1 MNKSIALLSISFSF
15 LLLAGCVHQQ
25 TESQSAETVIQSP
38 NDKREYEYL
47 VLPNQLRVVLISD
60 AEADKGA
67 ASLTVGVGTSANP
80 AGREGL
86 AHFLEHMLFMG
97 TEKYPGVDEY
107 SAFIKRHG
115 GSTNAY
121 TADNETTYLFDI
133 KQQELEPALDR
144 FSQFFVAPLFAAEYV
159 DREKNAV
166 NSEYQLKLKDDN
178 RRLHAAQKKL
188 MNPDSPYSKF
198 GVGSLE
204 TLADRE
210 GSKIRDDL
218 LEFYNTHYSANLM
231 TLAVVGRQP
240 LPVLRQW
247 VEEKF
252 SAVPDR
258 QSIKFVPESRIYLQD
273 RLPVRLDVKP
283 LKDMRS
289 VEYAFPIP
297 AVLQHYK
304 TKPAKYLAHF
314 IGDEGKGS
322 LLSLLKDKG
331 WATTLNAGAD
341 SVDSTEAQAVVSI
354 DLTSEGIKHVDEI
367 THYLF
372 EYVKLLSDEG
382 VLDWRYAEQ
391 EKQAELSFRFK
402 EKGASL
408 WYVVG
413 ISSALQDYPA
423 QDVLRA
429 GSMKE
434 VFDAELIKDFLT
446 YIKPENMVMTVV
458 SPDVQGN
465 RVEQDYQVHYKVD
478 ALPEN
483 LMAVWSDPDTNQML
497 ALPESNQFLP
507 DQVALK
513 PIDDAQQMPQKV
525 TGMQKIELWHQQEDT
540 FGVPRASFMFML
552 KSDVANDTPR
562 HGVLRELL
570 EDTFKEQLTE
580 FSYPA
585 SIAGLNYDID
595 GNAEGM
601 TVSISGYDQKQD
613 VMLQRIVLAMKNPDY
628 DNEKFLIYK
637 EELQHKLENA
647 ALDKPFRQLLGERS
661 RVMTSPS
668 WSPKERLA
676 VLAPVTLDDL
686 KDYADIFFSRLEVE
700 ALSYGNVT
708 NSEAEDLGR
717 ILEKQLLSSSQPV
730 TAVERKLTILSSDT
744 PLQRKYYVDHPD
756 SVVIYQFQGNDK
768 SILEHARWSM
778 LGQMM
783 NNPFFSSLRTEQ
795 QLGYVV
801 FSSFTE
807 DEQMPGLVMLVQS
820 SAVSAN
826 EVKKRMGQFT
836 KGFAAHLTDMDEQEF
851 ASHKQGLISELLKKD
866 EMYLSRAQ
874 RYWGDME
881 RDNYTFDYRQQLA
894 DKISGLE
901 KSELQA
907 FYQQQ
912 LLDHPRVLVISDAG
926 SKFGS

>member
-1 MNKSIALLSISFSF
+1 MNRITVSIVITLSF
-15 LLLAGCVHQQ
+15 LLLAGCAHQQ
-25 TESQSAETVIQSP
+25 TEPQSAGTIIQSP

-60 AEADKGA
+60 AEADKAA

-80 AGREGL
+80 VGREGL

-107 SAFIKRHG
+107 GAFIKRHG

-144 FSQFFVAPLFAAEYV
+144 FSQFFVAPLFAEQYV

-166 NSEYQLKLKDDN
+166 HSEYQLKLKDES
-178 RRLHAAQKKL
+178 RRLHAVQKKL
-188 MNPDSPYSKF
+188 MNPTSPYSKF

-210 GSKIRDDL
+210 NSKVRDDL
-218 LEFYNTHYSANLM
+218 IEFYRTHYSANLM

-252 SAVPDR
+252 SAVPDHHSKR
-258 QSIKFVPESRIYLQD
+258 FIPESSVYLQD
-273 RLPVRLDVKP
+273 QLPARLDVKP
-283 LKDMRS
+283 LKDIRS
-289 VEYAFPIP
+289 VEYTFPIP
-297 AVLQHYK
+297 AVQQHYQ
-304 TKPAKYLAHF
+304 TKPARYLAHF

-331 WATTLNAGAD
+331 WATTLSAGAD
-341 SVDSTEAQAVVSI
+341 SVDSTEAQILVSV

-372 EYVKLLSDEG
+372 EYVALLTDQG

-391 EKQAELSFRFK
+391 EKQADLGFRFK

-413 ISSALQDYPA
+413 VSSALQDYPA

-434 VFDAELIKDFLT
+434 TFDADLIRNFLT
-446 YIKPENMVMTVV
+446 YIKPENMIMTVV

-465 RVEQDYQVHYKVD
+465 QVEQDYQVHYKVD
-478 ALPEN
+478 SIAEN
-483 LMAVWSDPDTNQML
+483 LLASWSNPGANQML
-497 ALPESNQFLP
+497 ALPESNGFLP
-507 DQVALK
+507 DQLALK
-513 PIDDAQQMPQKV
+513 PIADAQPVPRTV
-525 TGMQKIELWHQQEDT
+525 TGMQQIELWHQQEDV
-540 FGVPRASFMFML
+540 FGVPRASFIFTL
-552 KSDVANDTPR
+552 KSDIANDTPR
-562 HGVLRELL
+562 HGMLRELL
-570 EDTFKEQLTE
+570 EHTFKEELIE
-580 FSYPA
+580 FAYPA
-585 SIAGLNYDID
+585 SVAGLSYDID

-613 VMLQRIVLAMKNPDY
+613 LLLQRIVLAMKNPGY

-637 EELQHKLENA
+637 EKLQHELENA
-647 ALDKPFRQLLGERS
+647 ALDKPFRQLLGQRS

-668 WSPKERLA
+668 WSPEERLA
-676 VLAPVTLDDL
+676 VLDSVTLHDL
-686 KDYADIFFSRLEVE
+686 KAYADSFFRKLEVE

-708 NSEAEDLGR
+708 TAEAEDLGR
-717 ILEKQLLSSSQPV
+717 ILEQQLLNGSQPMK
-730 TAVERKLTILSSDT
+730 AAERKLRILSPGKSLSDE
-744 PLQRKYYVDHPD
+744 YYVDHPD

-768 SILEHARWSM
+768 SILEHARWRM
-778 LGQMM
+778 LAQMM

-801 FSSFTE
+801 FSSFVE

-826 EVKKRMGQFT
+826 EVKKRMGQFS
-836 KGFAAHLTDMDEQEF
+836 KDFAAHLADMDAQEF

-866 EMYLSRAQ
+866 EMYLSRAL

-881 RDNYTFDYRQQLA
+881 RENYTFDYRQQLA
-894 DKISGLE
+894 DKINRLE
-901 KSELQA
+901 KPELRA
-907 FYQQQ
+907 FYQEQV
-912 LLDHPRVLVISDAG
+912 LKRPRVLVVSDVG
-926 SKFGS
+926 NKFGS